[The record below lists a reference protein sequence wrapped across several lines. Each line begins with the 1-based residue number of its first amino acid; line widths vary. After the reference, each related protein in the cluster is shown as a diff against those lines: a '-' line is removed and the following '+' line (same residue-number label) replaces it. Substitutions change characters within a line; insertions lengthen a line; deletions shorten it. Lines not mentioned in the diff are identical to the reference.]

1 MIARLEAQ
9 SPYNVARLVKAPP
22 DGKPDPTGEH
32 YRGANALFTDW
43 ISRGIITPDAGPG
56 LYPYSQ
62 TYSLGSNR
70 LTRRGFI
77 ALGDLRDAGIHTHEE
92 THPHV
97 REDRCRLRLETAA
110 DFGLIF
116 MIYADPAQMIDRLL
130 RDCGAGDPI
139 VVADQPD
146 GSTHRLYRC
155 ADPERARGIVRHM
168 AALECVVADGHHRTA
183 AAFDTWRK
191 TGDESWAYAAMAF
204 FNAEAS
210 GMTVLPIH
218 RAVTRERTWRFDEF
232 LERLADNFEVLHL
245 PVAGR
250 SPRQII
256 GQLES
261 LVHEQHRTDRVA
273 FGMAGPDPGSA
284 FLVETPDPVPAGW
297 PWPKNSPPVWRGLA
311 TAIFE
316 TGILKAILGFSDD
329 QIAAADGLDFTKD
342 ASALIEW
349 VRSGRYQLGFMLPPT
364 SLTSIFEVAR
374 LGQNLPQKSTFFFPK
389 LLTGLT
395 IHRME
400 PSPSGENIR

>member
-32 YRGANALFTDW
+32 YRGADALFTDW

-56 LYPYSQ
+56 FYPYSQ

-97 REDRCRLRLETAA
+97 REDRYRLRLETAA

-116 MIYADPAQMIDRLL
+116 MIYSDPAQMIDRLL
-130 RDCGAGDPI
+130 RDCEAGDPI

-155 ADPERARGIVRHM
+155 ADPERAQRIVRHM
-168 AALECVVADGHHRTA
+168 AALECVIADGHHRTA

-256 GQLES
+256 GQLEGPS
-261 LVHEQHRTDRVA
+261 YTSSTEPTGSPLVWQ
-273 FGMAGPDPGSA
+273 
-284 FLVETPDPVPAGW
+284 VPTRGVPTSW
-297 PWPKNSPPVWRGLA
+297 RHPTLFPPVGRGRRIRHLPGAAWRPP
-311 TAIFE
+311 
-316 TGILKAILGFSDD
+316 FSRPVSS
-329 QIAAADGLDFTKD
+329 K
-342 ASALIEW
+342 
-349 VRSGRYQLGFMLPPT
+349 RYWAFPM
-364 SLTSIFEVAR
+364 IR
-374 LGQNLPQKSTFFFPK
+374 LRR
-389 LLTGLT
+389 
-395 IHRME
+395 RMVWI
-400 PSPSGENIR
+400 SRRMRQH